1 MFVAKDDGR
10 GVGSREH
17 SLVLGIGQ
25 ERDLPRSSRLDAGD
39 ASDLDVTVAFE
50 SATEMLCELA

>member
-1 MFVAKDDGR
+1 VFVAEDDGR
-10 GVGSREH
+10 GVGSRED
-17 SLVLGIGQ
+17 SLVFGVGE

-39 ASDLDVTVAFE
+39 AGDLDLTVALE